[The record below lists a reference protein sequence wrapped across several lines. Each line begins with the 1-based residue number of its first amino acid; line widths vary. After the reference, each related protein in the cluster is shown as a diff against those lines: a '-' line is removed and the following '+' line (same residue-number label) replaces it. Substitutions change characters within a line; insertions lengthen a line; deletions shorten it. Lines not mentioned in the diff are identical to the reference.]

1 LRRAVQVGCL
11 WKDRT
16 SLGISMAR
24 ICSKCLR
31 PQLFGAQ
38 LYATAKPLVE
48 NLVGDLK
55 TSREVYVFGTVSRLE
70 ALVDCFAMTSELPRY
85 RASPR
90 AVVESKF
97 GAILRFLMRRCRDS
111 KLWFGKDPSSPRQ
124 ATGDI
129 QSGRA
134 LYLVLWLG
142 STESRCGS
150 LFRQSTAHCP
160 TPKVDTIGRLEM
172 VE

>member
-1 LRRAVQVGCL
+1 L

-38 LYATAKPLVE
+38 LYATAEPLVE

-55 TSREVYVFGTVSRLE
+55 TSREVYVFGTLSRLE
-70 ALVDCFAMTSELPRY
+70 ALVDYFAMTSELSRY

-111 KLWFGKDPSSPRQ
+111 RLWPEFSPASHRGHTKRDRFVSSLVVGFYRVSMRIALPPIYDALSDPKS
-124 ATGDI
+124 
-129 QSGRA
+129 
-134 LYLVLWLG
+134 
-142 STESRCGS
+142 
-150 LFRQSTAHCP
+150 
-160 TPKVDTIGRLEM
+160 
-172 VE
+172 